1 MVRFG
6 GLFGLV
12 LAALAAASFEPA
24 HLQTGGMLP
33 GAPAFAVGGGE
44 VRLELSVS
52 SSGEVED
59 VVTLRATPPF
69 TDELRASVSGWSFE
83 PARDDQGAVA
93 SRVLVV
99 GMFRPPTLMG
109 PVIGELPR
117 DVAAASAEVA
127 VPTQSPMPAYPANA
141 LGDATVLVEATIG
154 SDGRVSE
161 AQTRGGQEPFAA
173 AALDAVRGWQFKP
186 ASRAGV
192 PVTGVVCV
200 VVGFRSP
207 VGGPAPV
214 TPQPAPAP

>member
-1 MVRFG
+1 MARLGVVFA
-6 GLFGLV
+6 LI
-12 LAALAAASFEPA
+12 LAALATPSFEPA
-24 HLQTGGMLP
+24 HLQVGGALP

-44 VRLELSVS
+44 VWLELSVS
-52 SSGEVED
+52 GGGEVED

-69 TDELRASVSGWSFE
+69 TDELRASVSVWSFE
-83 PARDDQGAVA
+83 PARADGGAVS

-109 PVIGELPR
+109 PVIGELPQ
-117 DVAAASAEVA
+117 DVATASAEVA
-127 VPTQSPMPAYPANA
+127 VPKQSPMPAYPANA

-161 AQTRGGQEPFAA
+161 AQARSGQEPFTAT
-173 AALDAVRGWQFKP
+173 ALDAVRGWQFKP

-207 VGGPAPV
+207 VGGPP
-214 TPQPAPAP
+214 PAPSRR